1 MKKLFNILL
10 VFLLIGCS
18 SARKIVTPEFSIT
31 STYYDTNKIDRN
43 HFFYDSQTGVLKNRR
58 PEEVIIKLTDS
69 DKQEIYKFYK
79 SINVKGNLCWYTF
92 EDKTSSK
99 ISFQLKS
106 SSPKKTKCDSTNKQE
121 INKYIDLFY
130 KIRNL
135 LKSKKEYKE
144 MFPAEFY
151 ES

>member
-1 MKKLFNILL
+1 MKKIFNILL
-10 VFLLIGCS
+10 IFLLISCS
-18 SARKIVTPEFSIT
+18 PIRKIVTPDFSIT
-31 STYYDTNKIDRN
+31 STYYDTNKIDRSY
-43 HFFYDSQTGVLKNRR
+43 FFYDSQTGILKNRR
-58 PEEVIIKLTDS
+58 PEEVIIKLADN

-79 SINVKGNLCWYTF
+79 KLNIKDNFCWYSF
-92 EDKTSSK
+92 EDKTSAK

-106 SSPKKTKCDSTNKQE
+106 LTSKKAKCDSTNKQE

-144 MFPAEFY
+144 AFPAEFY